1 MHRAQSAPD
10 PKYVREVSILSRFS
24 FGEITRE
31 DVRPAVRL
39 DDVARPQL
47 KQFESS
53 AGLPG
58 SRKTLRKSKSSETLR
73 KSKNSELDPPRT
85 ASVHVARPQADRLN
99 TTGFHDERHRGH
111 SSGAMLHVE
120 AFEFEAPPQSAAM
133 RHGISTP
140 TLAPAALRHRR
151 PGSRPSAMAGA
162 MLPSLSWPAGA
173 APAAATGLLLGKGA
187 LPPTDAQ
194 QMAAQPDAP
203 SPMPL
208 KRMSARAAD
217 EPDRTE
223 SPSVSPSVSPSRR
236 TSTVEMSPSVSPSRR
251 TSTVEMDSLG
261 SSPSAWKRAKI
272 KTMRPSRRYSIF
284 DRILRPVNRWQRTV
298 LTTAFLT
305 RLAKRI
311 HLLKKLRAI
320 FATII
325 VPHRKKLAILRPLKM
340 FASLS
345 YREVY
350 ALAGMM
356 KLKLLPRYAKALR
369 AGCAP
374 SAFYVVVWGGLHF
387 IGGREDGL
395 PQTVGV
401 GESFGGGHLASPLNL
416 GDIKGDSKGDGA
428 VAGSH
433 RGQLS
438 VSPGREVMGG
448 GQSPGREIASNDV
461 PLEPFDLQAA
471 EPTLLLSLRVSDV
484 DTILHPTE

>member
-1 MHRAQSAPD
+1 MQSLCQKHTVKPPSPFLLPLPRAHLFYIPSPSRVFTALFAPFTPGVVRVRPPVHAAARVRRAMHRAQSAPD

-194 QMAAQPDAP
+194 QMAAQPDARDELRSAP
-203 SPMPL
+203 RSTPKTSPRGLDGLEPAPTANAANAAAAAVAVVAAAAGSAAAAAFAAAATSASPHQSRRQAPVPNMAVSLGSHSPSPVPSSSASPMPL

-272 KTMRPSRRYSIF
+272 KTVRMRRRARDS
-284 DRILRPVNRWQRTV
+284 
-298 LTTAFLT
+298 
-305 RLAKRI
+305 
-311 HLLKKLRAI
+311 
-320 FATII
+320 
-325 VPHRKKLAILRPLKM
+325 
-340 FASLS
+340 
-345 YREVY
+345 
-350 ALAGMM
+350 
-356 KLKLLPRYAKALR
+356 
-369 AGCAP
+369 AP
-374 SAFYVVVWGGLHF
+374 MTS
-387 IGGREDGL
+387 
-395 PQTVGV
+395 
-401 GESFGGGHLASPLNL
+401 S
-416 GDIKGDSKGDGA
+416 
-428 VAGSH
+428 
-433 RGQLS
+433 
-438 VSPGREVMGG
+438 
-448 GQSPGREIASNDV
+448 
-461 PLEPFDLQAA
+461 
-471 EPTLLLSLRVSDV
+471 
-484 DTILHPTE
+484 

>member
-1 MHRAQSAPD
+1 MVDRRFTQRRACVRRAMHRAQSAPD

-73 KSKNSELDPPRT
+73 KSKSSELDPPRT

-99 TTGFHDERHRGH
+99 ITGFHDERHRGH

-162 MLPSLSWPAGA
+162 MLPSLLWPAGA

-194 QMAAQPDAP
+194 QMAAQPDARDELRSAP
-203 SPMPL
+203 RSTPKTSPRGLDGLEPAPTANAANAAAAAVAVVAAAAGSAAAAAFAAAATSASPHQSRRQAPVPNMAVSLGSHSPSPVPSSSASPMPL
-208 KRMSARAAD
+208 KRVSARAAD

-272 KTMRPSRRYSIF
+272 KTVRTRR
-284 DRILRPVNRWQRTV
+284 
-298 LTTAFLT
+298 
-305 RLAKRI
+305 
-311 HLLKKLRAI
+311 RA
-320 FATII
+320 
-325 VPHRKKLAILRPLKM
+325 RD
-340 FASLS
+340 S
-345 YREVY
+345 
-350 ALAGMM
+350 
-356 KLKLLPRYAKALR
+356 
-369 AGCAP
+369 AP
-374 SAFYVVVWGGLHF
+374 M
-387 IGGREDGL
+387 
-395 PQTVGV
+395 T
-401 GESFGGGHLASPLNL
+401 
-416 GDIKGDSKGDGA
+416 
-428 VAGSH
+428 
-433 RGQLS
+433 
-438 VSPGREVMGG
+438 
-448 GQSPGREIASNDV
+448 SN
-461 PLEPFDLQAA
+461 
-471 EPTLLLSLRVSDV
+471 
-484 DTILHPTE
+484 

>member
-47 KQFESS
+47 KQFEPS

-194 QMAAQPDAP
+194 QMAAQPDARDELRSAP
-203 SPMPL
+203 RSTPKSSPRGLDGLEPAPTANAANAAAAAVAAVAVVAAAAGSAAAAAFAAAATSASPHQPRRQAPVPNMAVSLGSHSPSPVPSSSASPMPL

-261 SSPSAWKRAKI
+261 SSPSRRTSTVEMDSLGSSPSAWKRAKI
-272 KTMRPSRRYSIF
+272 KTVRTRR
-284 DRILRPVNRWQRTV
+284 
-298 LTTAFLT
+298 
-305 RLAKRI
+305 
-311 HLLKKLRAI
+311 RA
-320 FATII
+320 
-325 VPHRKKLAILRPLKM
+325 RD
-340 FASLS
+340 S
-345 YREVY
+345 
-350 ALAGMM
+350 
-356 KLKLLPRYAKALR
+356 
-369 AGCAP
+369 AP
-374 SAFYVVVWGGLHF
+374 M
-387 IGGREDGL
+387 
-395 PQTVGV
+395 T
-401 GESFGGGHLASPLNL
+401 
-416 GDIKGDSKGDGA
+416 
-428 VAGSH
+428 
-433 RGQLS
+433 
-438 VSPGREVMGG
+438 
-448 GQSPGREIASNDV
+448 SN
-461 PLEPFDLQAA
+461 
-471 EPTLLLSLRVSDV
+471 
-484 DTILHPTE
+484 